1 MADETEPRAN
11 TPGDQRMSELALEER
26 EVRVVHSLGWWGMW
40 LFILTEAALF
50 VFLLFSYYYVTIQP
64 HSSAWPPDGPLSL
77 KLSLPNTV
85 ILILSSVAAWFGA
98 EGARRGFRPLQ
109 LAGLA
114 IAFLLGLAFAIIQ
127 TFEWGNQ
134 TFTITSGSYGSLFFT
149 ITGFHLAH
157 VTVGLLILL
166 ALLVWS
172 AMGYLGRMNSRP
184 VAIGVIYWHFVDA
197 VWLFVFFTFY
207 LTPYLGLLHE

>member
-1 MADETEPRAN
+1 
-11 TPGDQRMSELALEER
+11 MSELALEDR
-26 EVRVVHSLGWWGMW
+26 EIRVIHSLGWWGMW

-50 VFLLFSYYYVTIQP
+50 AFLLFSYYYVTIQP
-64 HSSAWPPDGPLSL
+64 HASAWPPGGAPSL
-77 KLSLPNTV
+77 RLALPNTV
-85 ILILSSVAAWFGA
+85 ILILSSVAAWFGV
-98 EGARRGFRPLQ
+98 EGAKQGHRAQQ

-114 IAFLLGLAFAIIQ
+114 IAFALGLAFAIIQ
-127 TFEWGNQ
+127 VIEWGNKP
-134 TFTITSGSYGSLFFT
+134 FTITSGAYGSLFFT

-157 VTVGLLILL
+157 VTGGLLILL

-184 VAIGVIYWHFVDA
+184 VSIGAIYWHFVDV

-207 LTPYLGLLHE
+207 LTPLLGLIHE